1 MIQCCNLKYS
11 EIRKKEVIDS
21 NGEHI
26 GEVIDSTF
34 NFSENRLELKHIILG
49 GGRIEELLEKI
60 RARPDIDP
68 VCNVSDIDSI
78 SDKVYL
84 NVDKE
89 SLCKTLDKGV
99 FTDSD
104 ILYSDIS
111 KMKVVD
117 ADGIKI
123 GSVIDL
129 WFDKTSHLWLIL
141 GGSFFEELLEKL
153 HAVPDIDLLV
163 PQDDIDSIDKNVIKL
178 KKTKFQLESTCE
190 SEYEK
195 LKREI
200 TNKGTRKDAR
210 YTQIK
215 MGAGG
220 AGLSRGFA

>member
-11 EIRKKEVIDS
+11 EIRKKEVVDS
-21 NGEHI
+21 NGETI

-34 NFSENRLELKHIILG
+34 TISNNRLELKHIILG

-68 VCNVSDIDSI
+68 ICNVSDIDSI

-84 NVDKE
+84 KVDKD
-89 SLCKTLDKGV
+89 SLCKTMDKGV
-99 FTDSD
+99 FTNSD
-104 ILYSDIS
+104 FRYSEIS

-117 ADGIKI
+117 ADEIKI
-123 GSVIDL
+123 GGVIDL
-129 WFDKTSHLWLIL
+129 WFDTASNLWLVL

-153 HAVPDIDLLV
+153 HAIPDIDLLV
-163 PQDDIDSIDKNVIKL
+163 PQDDIESIKKGVIKL

-200 TNKGTRKDAR
+200 TNKGTKKDAR
-210 YTQIK
+210 YTQLK

>member
-26 GEVIDSTF
+26 GEVIDSAFTF
-34 NFSENRLELKHIILG
+34 SNNRLELKHIVLG

-68 VCNVSDIDSI
+68 ICNVSDIDSI

-84 NVDKE
+84 KVDKD
-89 SLCKTLDKGV
+89 SLCKTMDKGV
-99 FTDSD
+99 FTNSD
-104 ILYSDIS
+104 FRYSEIS

-117 ADGIKI
+117 ADEIKI
-123 GSVIDL
+123 GGVIDL
-129 WFDKTSHLWLIL
+129 WFDTASNLWLVL

-153 HAVPDIDLLV
+153 HAIPDIDLLV
-163 PQDDIDSIDKNVIKL
+163 PQDDIESIKKGVIKL

-200 TNKGTRKDAR
+200 TNKGTKKDAR
-210 YTQIK
+210 YTQLK

>member
-11 EIRKKEVIDS
+11 ELKKKDVIDS
-21 NGEHI
+21 NGERI

-34 NFSENRLELKHIILG
+34 NYSDNRLELKHIVLG
-49 GGRIEELLEKI
+49 GGVIEELLERIK
-60 RARPDIDP
+60 ARPDIDP

-89 SLCKTLDKGV
+89 SLCKTMDKGIS
-99 FTDSD
+99 TDSD
-104 ILYSDIS
+104 FLYSNIS

-117 ADGIKI
+117 VDGIRL
-123 GSVIDL
+123 GNVIDL
-129 WFDKTSHLWLIL
+129 WFDKASHLWLIL
-141 GGSFFEELLEKL
+141 GGSFFEELLERL
-153 HAVPDIDLLV
+153 HAIPDIDLLV
-163 PQDDIDSIDKNVIKL
+163 PHDDIESIKKGVIKL

-195 LKREI
+195 LKREL
-200 TNKGTRKDAR
+200 TVKGTRKDAR

-220 AGLSRGFA
+220 SGLSRGLA